1 MSKMMVDV
9 KVGEALFV
17 GDTSIKLNKK
27 SGQVARLEIT
37 TSPDIEIRVP
47 KTSAR
52 MSVLQTTGVHSHG
65 EHTI

>member
-9 KVGEALFV
+9 RVGEALFI

-37 TSPDIEIRVP
+37 TNPDIEIRVP

-52 MSVLQTTGVHSHG
+52 MSVLQMTGVQTHG
-65 EHTI
+65 EHPL